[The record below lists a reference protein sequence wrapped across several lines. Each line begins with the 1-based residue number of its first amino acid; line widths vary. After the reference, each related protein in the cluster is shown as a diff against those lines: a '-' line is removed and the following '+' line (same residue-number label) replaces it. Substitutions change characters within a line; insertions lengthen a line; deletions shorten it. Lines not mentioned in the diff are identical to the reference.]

1 MNLPLQISYDRLNA
15 VPVILAPHKQLKL
28 YLVGCGG
35 TGGWLAPS
43 LVRLTKIL
51 TDQGYAISLT
61 LIDHDHVE
69 QSNIPRQNFLTTDLG
84 LNKAQILALRYGV
97 AYGVDVRGIPERF
110 NPEMVQ
116 SDYDT
121 LSIVMGCVDN
131 GAARQ
136 AIAKTLYE
144 NHPHTLPRVWWLDGG
159 NTRTQGQVL
168 LGCWSAPEASPALF
182 YTLSQETSST
192 TKPLGCINLP
202 GPSIQHPELLEP
214 LPEELTDPNLSCE
227 EMAAHKAQSLLINQ
241 RVAVEMAQYLVELLM
256 SRNLRRF
263 ATYFDMEVGSS
274 YSRFTSPLTLNTFVT
289 QSEEVV
295 AASP

>member
-1 MNLPLQISYDRLNA
+1 MNRPLQISYDRLNA

-51 TDQGYAISLT
+51 TDQGHAISLT

-69 QSNIPRQNFLTTDLG
+69 QSNIPRQNFLATDLG

-97 AYGVDVRGIPERF
+97 AYGVDVRAIPERF

-116 SDYDT
+116 NDHNT
-121 LSIVMGCVDN
+121 LSIVIGCVDN

-136 AIAKTLYE
+136 AIAKTLQD
-144 NHPHTLPRVWWLDGG
+144 NHPNALPRVWWLDGG

-168 LGCWSAPEASPALF
+168 LGSWSAPEAFLPLF
-182 YTLSQETSST
+182 CTLSQENNST
-192 TKPLGCINLP
+192 AKPVGCINLP

-214 LPEELTDPNLSCE
+214 LPEELADHNLSCE
-227 EMAAHKAQSLLINQ
+227 EMVARNAQSLLINQ
-241 RVAVEMAQYLVELLM
+241 RVAVEIAEYLVELLV

-289 QSEEVV
+289 QTEEVL